1 MQNENLKIAGQYQT
15 MIVLWAALLMSQFM
29 FILVI
34 FLTRPQLFTLDFSQ
48 HFFGNSM
55 AQILG
60 FALAAIT
67 VVILSFAFRK
77 KFNERAVAE
86 QSPALMQQGLIIA
99 CVLCEASSLFGLALA
114 FAFDYQYFFLWFV
127 LGITGILLHFPK
139 RDGLLAASVKNSDSE
154 FKF

>member
-1 MQNENLKIAGQYQT
+1 MQNENPKINGQYQT
-15 MIVLWAALLMSQFM
+15 MIVLWAALLMSQLI
-29 FILVI
+29 FILLI

-77 KFNERAVAE
+77 KFNERAVQE
-86 QSPALMQQGLIIA
+86 QNPALVQSGLIIA
-99 CVLCEASSLFGLALA
+99 CALCEASSLFGLALA
-114 FAFDYQYFFLWFV
+114 FAFDYQYFFFWFA
-127 LGITGILLHFPK
+127 LGITGILLHFPRK
-139 RDGLLAASVKNSDSE
+139 DALLAASYKKHSAVD
-154 FKF
+154 